1 MFCLNKIRLFSPDVF
16 ALDAQ
21 RAEGLAAVFI
31 EFAEELKA
39 LETQV
44 VHVAAENIQAEV
56 QAMAYKED
64 DYEGEHREHT
74 FTPEPFAGMAAMVLN
89 TCATTPP
96 ASMSAMIREYERISP
111 NQPVSVL

>member
-64 DYEGEHREHT
+64 DYEGEHREHVHT
-74 FTPEPFAGMAAMVLN
+74 GAVCGHGCYGVEHLRDDAA
-89 TCATTPP
+89 
-96 ASMSAMIREYERISP
+96 REYERISP